1 MNDRL
6 LEAKP
11 KQLARIVGALYI
23 VGTVAGVLSAVVSG
37 PALSQLG
44 EGTTL
49 AREAPMIVGALLV
62 LLMGFSLAMIPVV
75 LFPVVRRV
83 NEIVALGAVLFRG
96 ALEAVAYVAVALL
109 WLGFVTIGRVSA
121 GAGAA
126 GAAGGFDL
134 RGWQALLL
142 GAQEW
147 TTLFLAIVF
156 CLGAFMIYGLFYASR
171 LVPRWLSAWGLVG
184 GVLYLSVP
192 FLGLAG
198 WDGFGALMAP
208 LAVQEM
214 VLAAWLILRG
224 FDGSALAA
232 LSSVAPQRR
241 GPSRSWDAP
250 SLDAAS

>member
-1 MNDRL
+1 MNDPQLAANHQR
-6 LEAKP
+6 
-11 KQLARIVGALYI
+11 LARIVGTLYI
-23 VGTVAGVLSAVVSG
+23 VGTAAGVLSAVVSG

-44 EGTTL
+44 EGMVP
-49 AREAPMIVGALLV
+49 AREAPLIAGALLV
-62 LLMGFSLAMIPVV
+62 LLMGFSLAMVPVV
-75 LFPVVRRV
+75 LFPVLRRV
-83 NEIVALGAVLFRG
+83 DEIVALGAVLFRG
-96 ALEAVAYVAVALL
+96 ALEAIAYVAVAFL

-126 GAAGGFDL
+126 GAAEGFDL
-134 RGWQALLL
+134 RGLQALLL

-147 TTLFLAIVF
+147 TTLVLAIVF

-198 WDGFGALMAP
+198 WDGFGVLMAP

-224 FDGSALAA
+224 FDASAMASLASA
-232 LSSVAPQRR
+232 ASPRR

>member
-1 MNDRL
+1 MNDPRL
-6 LEAKP
+6 AAKP

-44 EGTTL
+44 EGTTP
-49 AREAPMIVGALLV
+49 AREAPLIAGALLV

-126 GAAGGFDL
+126 GGFDL
-134 RGWQALLL
+134 RGMQALLL

-192 FLGLAG
+192 FLGLGG
-198 WDGFGALMAP
+198 WDGFGVLMAP

-224 FDGSALAA
+224 FDASALAS
-232 LSSVAPQRR
+232 LSSAVPPRR
-241 GPSRSWDAP
+241 GRSRSWDAP